1 MKRKATALAAV
12 SAAAAFGLSAC
23 ALPVLEVE
31 DTQSSGQSGQQSA
44 QSGPQSGEAAG
55 DIVLTDE
62 QVERIVAGVQAVI
75 DESDKDQSAEPLEQR
90 LIDPA
95 LSMRKGQLVR
105 ADKTDTDLAP
115 LIIGNDVHSATAG
128 TAFPRVLVVASQATE
143 NEPSEVFFLTQQD
156 AKADYMLENWTR
168 LIGGTPVKGVS
179 VRDGSTVLA
188 PDYDGLM
195 ISPEQTVATY
205 VNHLNSPDNEEY
217 KIFDDSVGFATRY
230 AEELKALTD
239 AVQVA
244 GTVTAEASVSDAP
257 VTAVLLDTG
266 SALVASSFTYT
277 HTYSKTVDGATLEL
291 GGTPAAYVD
300 DPAVNSPVTVS
311 YQVNMFFVVPPKGDD
326 AKVAVVGAERVIQSV
341 TKTD

>member
-1 MKRKATALAAV
+1 MKRKATALAAA
-12 SAAAAFGLSAC
+12 SATVAFGLSAC
-23 ALPVLEVE
+23 TLPVLEVQ

-44 QSGPQSGEAAG
+44 QSGPQSGEAG

-62 QVERIVAGVQAVI
+62 QVDRIVAGVQAVI
-75 DESDKDQSAEPLEQR
+75 DQSDADKSVEPLEQR
-90 LIDPA
+90 LVNPA

-115 LIIGNDVHSATAG
+115 LIIGDDVHSATAG

-143 NEPSEVFFLTQQD
+143 DEPSEVFFLTQQD
-156 AKADYMLENWTR
+156 AKADYMLENWAR
-168 LIGGTPVKGVS
+168 LLGGTPVKGVA

-188 PDYDGLM
+188 PDYDGLKV
-195 ISPEQTVATY
+195 SPEQVVATY
-205 VNHLNSPDNEEY
+205 VNHLNSPDNDEY
-217 KIFDDSVGFATRY
+217 KIFDDNVFGVRY

-244 GTVTAEASVSDAP
+244 GTVTAEAKLGDAP

-277 HTYSKTVDGATLEL
+277 HTYSKTVEGATLEL

-300 DPAVNSPVTVS
+300 DPAVESPVTVS
-311 YQVNMFFVVPPKGDD
+311 YQVNVFFVVPPKGDD
-326 AKVAVVGAERVIQSV
+326 AEVAVVGAERVIQSV